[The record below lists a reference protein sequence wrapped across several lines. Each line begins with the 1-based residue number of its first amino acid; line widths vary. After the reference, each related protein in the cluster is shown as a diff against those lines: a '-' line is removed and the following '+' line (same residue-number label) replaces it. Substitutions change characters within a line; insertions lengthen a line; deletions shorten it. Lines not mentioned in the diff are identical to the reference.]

1 MSPPLPSVP
10 ILPVS
15 FSSFNDCAAN
25 STFPCQL
32 SSCTLDVSFPQHFR
46 TQSVASGQTVMPM
59 EHDTNRADRLLRKM
73 HPVLSHDL
81 PNQMVALQSLLQ
93 MLERD
98 RADQDT
104 AQDQETVQRL
114 HRVAG
119 KTGTMV
125 RFLRELGR
133 LNTYACRMEEVPLAG
148 LIREIKVE
156 LHQHVAEGS
165 VECQLAGDV
174 KTLVADRRL
183 LTQAL
188 VELLR
193 CLIERRP
200 AGPCRLRMIGRAT
213 EEATELRGELSW
225 PGEAS
230 PVPAENIGP
239 DPTSLKQRLEIVLA
253 HELLAACGVRL
264 AQVRALPDHAVFTLF
279 VPNPSAHG

>member
-1 MSPPLPSVP
+1 
-10 ILPVS
+10 
-15 FSSFNDCAAN
+15 
-25 STFPCQL
+25 
-32 SSCTLDVSFPQHFR
+32 
-46 TQSVASGQTVMPM
+46 MPM

-93 MLERD
+93 MLERE
-98 RADQDT
+98 RADQTT

-133 LNTYACRMEEVPLAG
+133 LNTYPCRMEEVQVAG

-156 LHQHVAEGS
+156 LHQHVAAGS
-165 VECQLAGDV
+165 LECQLAGDV

-200 AGPCRLRMIGRAT
+200 AGPCSLRMIARAT
-213 EEATELRGELSW
+213 EEGTELRGELSW